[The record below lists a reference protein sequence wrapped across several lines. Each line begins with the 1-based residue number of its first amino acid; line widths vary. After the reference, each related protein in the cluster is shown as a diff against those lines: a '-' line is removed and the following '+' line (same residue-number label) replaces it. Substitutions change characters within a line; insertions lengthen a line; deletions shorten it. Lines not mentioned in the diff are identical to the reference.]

1 MSSTTAQPGNILLAD
16 SPSFSMEAEFG
27 AGTSAGYQ
35 ADTEFQFEDFSESQ
49 DKPHHVAAGSIFK
62 SPQLLQAQLSTLSS
76 EDSMHETPTKR
87 ARIEEESDNDD
98 NDNDDEESAEFD
110 DFQAPLSFPVLQPQ
124 SGVVVKG
131 SAEMRMGGTEER
143 WSQGGRRD
151 DGEIIPMLVDADGP
165 GVQLSEEV
173 VMKDKGDRKNIRLVK
188 SSRYYDMDDTSER
201 DDASERERRPV
212 MPTHRV
218 THDQAST
225 DSQEETK
232 DEDEGIGEVVKEKG
246 TSSNYPESPKR
257 SKNLSS
263 RKSSS
268 LELQPGGS
276 SDISTKAPSRV
287 KRHFSTPTVSMD
299 IENRHQ
305 IRPSFKPKA
314 SANRAYY
321 TPIEVDEE
329 FNPFNYEFEQD
340 PDEVVPKSKRYG
352 SSSGGGRIETDSA
365 SVPLSQINPR
375 AKPRRYDSSPR
386 GPGMSP
392 GGGQPQCRTAELK
405 RKTIPPSAYDD
416 PSFRQY
422 LRTLSHAPTYD
433 DYLSYR
439 VVRRLVVIGD
449 DIEVRY
455 KEKINNAL
463 DNIYMDMM
471 KKTFSFK
478 NFSKIANRL
487 LLESK
492 RMQDRV
498 FMIPLLAR
506 RLKEEVTPQ
515 MASAVGKYTEQFMDN
530 FVTKYLMSMGGW
542 VS

>member
-1 MSSTTAQPGNILLAD
+1 
-16 SPSFSMEAEFG
+16 MEAEFG

-35 ADTEFQFEDFSESQ
+35 ADTEFQFEDLSESQ
-49 DKPHHVAAGSIFK
+49 DKPHHVAAGAIFK
-62 SPQLLQAQLSTLSS
+62 SPHLLQAQLSTVSS
-76 EDSMHETPTKR
+76 EDCMHETPTKR

-98 NDNDDEESAEFD
+98 DDDDEESAEFD
-110 DFQAPLSFPVLQPQ
+110 DFQAPLSSPELQLQ

-131 SAEMRMGGTEER
+131 LAENRMGGTEEY

-151 DGEIIPMLVDADGP
+151 EGEIIIPMLVDADGP
-165 GVQLSEEV
+165 DVRLSEEV
-173 VMKDKGDRKNIRLVK
+173 VLKDKGDRKNIRLVK
-188 SSRYYDMDDTSER
+188 SGRYYDMDDTSER
-201 DDASERERRPV
+201 DDAGERERRPV
-212 MPTHRV
+212 MPTRRV
-218 THDQAST
+218 VHDQAST
-225 DSQEETK
+225 DSQEEMK

-246 TSSNYPESPKR
+246 MSSNYPESPKR

-276 SDISTKAPSRV
+276 SDTSTQAPSRV
-287 KRHFSTPTVSMD
+287 KRYFSTPTVSMD

-340 PDEVVPKSKRYG
+340 PDEVVPKSKRDG

-365 SVPLSQINPR
+365 SVPLSQRSPR

-386 GPGMSP
+386 GPRMSP

-416 PSFRQY
+416 PRFRQY
-422 LRTLSHAPTYD
+422 LKTLSHSPTYD
-433 DYLSYR
+433 DYLSFR

-455 KEKINNAL
+455 KENINNAL
-463 DNIYMDMM
+463 DNIYMDIM
-471 KKTFSFK
+471 KKTFSFE
-478 NFSKIANRL
+478 NFSMIANRL

-515 MASAVGKYTEQFMDN
+515 MASAVGKYTELFMDN
-530 FVTKYLMSMGGW
+530 FVTNYLMSVGGW
-542 VS
+542 VSYSLREKERIHP